1 MKAKLDKVR
10 ELTTDDL
17 VKRVGEIKESLFRL
31 NFKKA
36 LGDTEV
42 VKQLRKERK
51 ELARLLTLVRARQ
64 LEIEK

>member
-1 MKAKLDKVR
+1 MKAKLEKVR

-51 ELARLLTLVRARQ
+51 ELARLLTVVRARQ